1 MKAFRQAAILEV
13 IEHERIAR
21 QESLRERLRAKGFE
35 VTQATLS
42 RDMKELGLVKRAS
55 DGAYQRPERG
65 AAATESRNQAVRRAV
80 MECLRTI
87 ERVEQLVVLKTD
99 PGEAQILAYAID
111 RAPLAEVVG
120 TIGGDDTI
128 LVICRGA
135 ENARA
140 LVDRFTEWAFS
151 SGRTARSPERETST
165 DTGQT

>member
-13 IEHERIAR
+13 IEQERISR

-65 AAATESRNQAVRRAV
+65 PAATESRNQAVRRAV

-111 RAPLAEVVG
+111 HAPVREVVG

-128 LVICRGA
+128 LVICRDA
-135 ENARA
+135 DNARA
-140 LVDRFTEWAFS
+140 LVDRFREWAFS
-151 SGRTARSPERETST
+151 PTRSLRSLERELTR
-165 DTGQT
+165 DTTQT